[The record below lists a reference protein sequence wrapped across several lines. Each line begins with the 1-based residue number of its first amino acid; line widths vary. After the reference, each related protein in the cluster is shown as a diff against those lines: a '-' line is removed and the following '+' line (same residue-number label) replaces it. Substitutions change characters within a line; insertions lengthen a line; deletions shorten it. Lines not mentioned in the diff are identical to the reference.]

1 MSAGRPILRPRL
13 LCAAALALSVGCS
26 SLGGPRSDVLA
37 ARILPS
43 MDTAPTA
50 MVRPQYDRVSAS
62 PGPVIQARADEPV
75 AKAGDTDS
83 PKPEALPPAEAGTDG
98 RVPCQPLQ
106 LPDAIAT
113 AFRLQPRLRVFLET
127 VEQARGTGTIA
138 AAPFDPAAG

>member
-26 SLGGPRSDVLA
+26 SSGGPRSDVLA

-62 PGPVIQARADEPV
+62 PGPVIQARADESGFQQN
-75 AKAGDTDS
+75 GDTEKLVHGLLGWGIWS
-83 PKPEALPPAEAGTDG
+83 P
-98 RVPCQPLQ
+98 QI
-106 LPDAIAT
+106 DAADT
-113 AFRLQPRLRVFLET
+113 LDHLDR
-127 VEQARGTGTIA
+127 
-138 AAPFDPAAG
+138 